1 MPSRTST
8 STISKSKPHGQ
19 VLLQGANILPPSPS
33 TSPDSYLLEKYR
45 NQTSP
50 PAKRFPLKNL
60 RRKIPQPN
68 LHDAASIPSIRQHG
82 RDGAD
87 DRESLSL
94 ADLQAK
100 IAILTK
106 NLNSAEAALR
116 KVGDEREEWK
126 ERCKTLEQRART
138 ITKENR
144 DLRVRNAELE
154 AEIAQKKTIVEEP
167 KDSEEEKQKKKRNRT
182 SASYSEELKA
192 TRALISHHW
201 NMQAEQATKAGKGTE
216 WCDCVPSKTLRAV
229 LKEGSN
235 KRSPLLQANGFED
248 VAKGSPSELVDS
260 EDEII
265 DDQRGHSQSRR
276 PQANPEVREDARRQ
290 RKDALKKRIKEV
302 RGYVE
307 GLKRENDILE
317 GILVSDNQGA
327 PNEDAPRPRRND
339 HTTKRKH

>member
-8 STISKSKPHGQ
+8 STASKSRPHGQ
-19 VLLQGANILPPSPS
+19 VLLQGASILPPSPS

-50 PAKRFPLKNL
+50 PAKKFPLKNL

-68 LHDAASIPSIRQHG
+68 LHEAASIPSIYKQG

-87 DRESLSL
+87 ERESASL

-116 KVGDEREEWK
+116 KVGDEREEWR

-144 DLRVRNAELE
+144 DLRMRNAELE
-154 AEIAQKKTIVEEP
+154 IEVTQKKTVVEEP
-167 KDSEEEKQKKKRNRT
+167 KEIEEERQRRKQNRT
-182 SASYSEELKA
+182 SANYSEELKA
-192 TRALISHHW
+192 TRALISYHW
-201 NMQAEQATKAGKGTE
+201 NMQAEQATKAGKSTE

-235 KRSPLLQANGFED
+235 KKSPLLQANGFED
-248 VAKGSPSELVDS
+248 VAKGNPSQLADSDDEPVD
-260 EDEII
+260 E
-265 DDQRGHSQSRR
+265 QRGHSQSRR
-276 PQANPEVREDARRQ
+276 PQVNPESRDEARRQ
-290 RKDALKKRIKEV
+290 RKEALKRRIKET

-317 GILVSDNQGA
+317 GILVSDNQGN
-327 PNEDAPRPRRND
+327 PSEDASRSRR
-339 HTTKRKH
+339 HEHSTRKR

>member
-8 STISKSKPHGQ
+8 STISKSRPHGQ

-60 RRKIPQPN
+60 RRKVPQPN
-68 LHDAASIPSIRQHG
+68 LHDAASIPSLHRQGH
-82 RDGAD
+82 DGAD
-87 DRESLSL
+87 DRESVSL
-94 ADLQAK
+94 ADLQAR
-100 IAILTK
+100 IAMLTK

-126 ERCKTLEQRART
+126 ERCKTLEQRARAVN
-138 ITKENR
+138 KENR
-144 DLRVRNAELE
+144 DLRMRNAELE
-154 AEIAQKKTIVEEP
+154 AEMTQKKTIVEEP
-167 KDSEEEKQKKKRNRT
+167 RDSEEEKQKKKKNRT

-201 NMQAEQATKAGKGTE
+201 NMQAEQAARAGRDAE

-229 LKEGSN
+229 FKEGSN
-235 KRSPLLQANGFED
+235 KKSPLLQANGFED
-248 VAKGSPSELVDS
+248 VAKGNPSELVDS
-260 EDEII
+260 EDEIV
-265 DDQRGHSQSRR
+265 DEQRGHSQSRR
-276 PQANPEVREDARRQ
+276 PQAKPEARDDSRRQ
-290 RKDALKKRIKEV
+290 RKEALKQRIKEV

-317 GILVSDNQGA
+317 GILVSDTRGT
-327 PNEDAPRPRRND
+327 PSEDAPRPRRHD
-339 HTTKRKH
+339 STTKRKH

>member
-8 STISKSKPHGQ
+8 STISKSRPHGQ

-50 PAKRFPLKNL
+50 PTKKFPLKNL

-68 LHDAASIPSIRQHG
+68 LHDASVHRQGH
-82 RDGAD
+82 DGAD
-87 DRESLSL
+87 DRDPVSL

-116 KVGDEREEWK
+116 KVGDEREEWR

-138 ITKENR
+138 VNKENR
-144 DLRVRNAELE
+144 DLKMRNAELE
-154 AEIAQKKTIVEEP
+154 AEMSQKRKTIVEP
-167 KDSEEEKQKKKRNRT
+167 KDSEEEKQKKKQNRT

-201 NMQAEQATKAGKGTE
+201 NMQVEQASKAGKSTE

-229 LKEGSN
+229 LKDGSN
-235 KRSPLLQANGFED
+235 KKSPLLQANGFED
-248 VAKGSPSELVDS
+248 VAKGNPSELVDS
-260 EDEII
+260 EEDDLSDE
-265 DDQRGHSQSRR
+265 QRGQSQSRR
-276 PQANPEVREDARRQ
+276 PQANPEVRDDARRQ
-290 RKDALKKRIKEV
+290 RKEALKKRIKEV

-317 GILVSDNQGA
+317 GILVSDDQGA
-327 PNEDAPRPRRND
+327 SSEDARRSRRND
-339 HTTKRKH
+339 RTTTKRKN